1 MPIDVIVPA
10 AGESVTSANVGM
22 WHVSNG
28 DQVQAG
34 QVLVTLETDKV
45 SNELEA
51 PAAGTI
57 EILVG
62 EDNEVSIGAVIA
74 RIVEA
79 ADAAGQVENAQAS
92 PATPAS
98 PAAGSVSEPASTPE
112 PAPTPAPADPAP
124 SPENAAAP
132 VAQSGSVDIVVPPAG
147 ESISSASVALWQKK
161 DGEAVRAG
169 ENVVTLETDKVSNEL
184 ESPADGTL
192 TIIVAEGEEVPIG
205 TVIAR
210 VEVGA
215 AGAVSPTSSAA
226 PALPRPEVETSAVSA
241 AAAPPPQANPV
252 ASPAPAS
259 EPAPVPVAQSAPA
272 PAPAAPAATAET
284 KVDFSLPPLRSDAL
298 SQPVSDGKVSR
309 RKMSMLRRKIATQ
322 LVSAQQTAAILTT
335 FNELDMSAVMGLRK
349 QVQEEFIKKYD
360 VKLGFMSFFVKAVVQ
375 ALKDVPSINGTIEGN
390 EVIQNHYYDIG
401 VAIGTDKGLFVPVIR
416 DADQKSFAEIEKDI
430 IAYAGKARE
439 GQITID
445 DLKGGVFSISNGG
458 TYGSL
463 LSTPI
468 LNPPQSGILGM
479 HTIQQRPVAV
489 NGKVEIRPMM
499 YLALSYDHRLVD
511 GKEAVTFL
519 IRIKECLESPERLL
533 LEM

>member
-1 MPIDVIVPA
+1 MPIDVTVPA
-10 AGESVTSANVGM
+10 SGESVTSANVGM

-28 DQVQAG
+28 DQVSEG

-45 SNELEA
+45 SNDLEA

-57 EILVG
+57 EILVA
-62 EDNEVSIGAVIA
+62 EDNEVPVGTVVA
-74 RIVEA
+74 RILEA
-79 ADAAGQVENAQAS
+79 DSSAAAPPAQD
-92 PATPAS
+92 
-98 PAAGSVSEPASTPE
+98 
-112 PAPTPAPADPAP
+112 APTASATP
-124 SPENAAAP
+124 SPEADQVASPTPEAAAP
-132 VAQSGSVDIVVPPAG
+132 VTEPVPAPAAPAAPGVEGGVVDIVVPPAG
-147 ESISSASVALWQKK
+147 ESISSASVALWHKK
-161 DGEAVRAG
+161 DGEAVNAG

-184 ESPADGTL
+184 ESPAGGIL
-192 TIIVAEGEEVPIG
+192 KILVAEGEEVPIG

-210 VEVGA
+210 IHVLD
-215 AGAVSPTSSAA
+215 SA
-226 PALPRPEVETSAVSA
+226 
-241 AAAPPPQANPV
+241 Q
-252 ASPAPAS
+252 ASPAPSATPQPGM
-259 EPAPVPVAQSAPA
+259 ETQATPTTPPAVAIAAPAPVAAPSPASAPLE
-272 PAPAAPAATAET
+272 TASPTLT
-284 KVDFSLPPLRSDAL
+284 KVDFSLPPVRGEL
-298 SQPVSDGKVSR
+298 SGGEPISDGKVTR
-309 RKMSMLRRKIATQ
+309 KKMSMLRRKIATQ

-335 FNELDMSAVMGLRK
+335 FNEVDMSAVMKLRK

-375 ALKDVPSINGTIEGN
+375 ALKDIPSINGTIEGN

-416 DADQKSFAEIEKDI
+416 DADEKSFAEIEKDI
-430 IAYAGKARE
+430 IAYANKARE
-439 GQITID
+439 GQISID

-489 NGKVEIRPMM
+489 DGKVEIRPMM

-533 LEM
+533 LQM